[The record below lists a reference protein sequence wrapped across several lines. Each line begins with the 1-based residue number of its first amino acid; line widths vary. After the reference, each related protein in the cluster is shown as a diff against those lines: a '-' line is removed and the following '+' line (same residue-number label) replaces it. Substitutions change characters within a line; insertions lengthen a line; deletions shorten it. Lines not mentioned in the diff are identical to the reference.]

1 MKFILCLLVASSSI
15 AWSKP
20 TKINFNE
27 ALMEDVQADIQK
39 DEERFRNDVRR
50 GPASVEEVE
59 VKPFIDEESK
69 IDKKDRQIGPRN
81 W

>member
-1 MKFILCLLVASSSI
+1 MKFILCMLMASSF

-20 TKINFNE
+20 TQINFNE

-39 DEERFRNDVRR
+39 DEERFRSDVRR

-69 IDKKDRQIGPRN
+69 IDKKDRQIGPRS